1 MQIDDLTIGQAK
13 ALVGYFGSEPRSR
26 PRDFGHA
33 VVILDRGF
41 VYVGNAVSDGEFLTI
56 SKARNIRYWGTS
68 EGLAELINAGP
79 TVKTKLDAAHDVIAP
94 MRAVISIHPS
104 EAKVWAR

>member
-1 MQIDDLTIGQAK
+1 MNIDDLSIGQAK
-13 ALVGYFGSEPRSR
+13 ALIGYFGNEHRSR
-26 PRDFGHA
+26 PRDFGFA

-41 VYVGNAVSDGEFLTI
+41 VYVGNAASDGEFLTI
-56 SKARNIRYWGTS
+56 SKARNIRYWGTT

-79 TVKTKLDAAHDVIAP
+79 TVKTKLDAEQVVVAP